1 MPRLT
6 LTNLAASLFL
16 PHLFMSCYTRLACI
30 PQTWKLSLFLY
41 TEVDVIIRRHHFYEG
56 FYVFLGQSFKSTHM
70 FCHIDLVTGKKKTL
84 GTTAGGETWHSPPR
98 DASQHLWHI
107 MKAAW
112 QKCSLSFSKRDFLE
126 IPRGMYWPSS
136 TLRDRG
142 SGMKSLSHNQ
152 SLQGAEHM
160 NNKWLKTACPQ
171 QTQWY
176 HRGIQT
182 DITDELT
189 PCAAAWL
196 TRSRDI
202 SEGDWL
208 KFEVSTVRFR

>member
-1 MPRLT
+1 M
-6 LTNLAASLFL
+6 
-16 PHLFMSCYTRLACI
+16 
-30 PQTWKLSLFLY
+30 
-41 TEVDVIIRRHHFYEG
+41 G
-56 FYVFLGQSFKSTHM
+56 GSTFSWVKVAKAHT
-70 FCHIDLVTGKKKTL
+70 FCHINPVTAKKKKKKKHLVQQLEERRDT
-84 GTTAGGETWHSPPR
+84 HHR
-98 DASQHLWHI
+98 VDASQHLWHI

-126 IPRGMYWPSS
+126 IPCGMYWPSS

-160 NNKWLKTACPQ
+160 NNKWLKTACPPPQ

-196 TRSRDI
+196 KQSRGI
-202 SEGDWL
+202 VEGGWL
-208 KFEVSTVRFR
+208 KFEVSTVRFRWRSNLGHEWAKTLQHELIRERSELMS